1 MKIFSAVEM
10 LYSVF
15 LAYWRFSKREM
26 SSSLHK
32 AKERELDDAMSGWLL
47 FVSPIHSF
55 NGLEAS

>member
-1 MKIFSAVEM
+1 
-10 LYSVF
+10 
-15 LAYWRFSKREM
+15 M